1 VGGLPPSPEQRDKAV
16 PLGKGVKPAY
26 RAGNY
31 RELEAPKALSRWG
44 ALGGGLDSPISALL
58 ATTHHHSQ

>member
-1 VGGLPPSPEQRDKAV
+1 VGGLPPSPEQRDKVA
-16 PLGKGVKPAY
+16 PLSKGVKPAY

-44 ALGGGLDSPISALL
+44 AKSPLQVCQGWWLL
-58 ATTHHHSQ
+58 ATILHQY